1 MKYLV
6 IFAIG
11 PVQSYIE
18 ASRSSRDLFAS
29 SAILSSIALA
39 GIQTAQG
46 FGEVIYPKLDSGEPP
61 AGVPHR
67 FTITTEKDPAVAAKA
82 VQEAVQK
89 QWKEEIAG
97 KVRSYLAHIWGDGEW
112 QNIFDR
118 QVNNW
123 LEFYWVAVTYHPASH
138 SECIGKANIAMAAR
152 KSIRNF
158 PQIAEKG
165 VKCTL
170 TGVQSAL
177 TDSTKMWDKVREK
190 MNDTISDDGDYK
202 LIRSNEKLGAI
213 AVIKRLAVFAKVKL
227 TLTYDAIPSVTEIAQ
242 AGFPP
247 GVALSKDTPLYYA
260 VLHMDGDRI
269 GKHLGGISSL
279 SEHGNF
285 SQKLAQFAK
294 DFAGNIVEYNK
305 GRLVYAGGDDVLA
318 FLPVQTALQC
328 ADDLRSEF
336 AKLTGLTASAGIA
349 IAPDTY
355 PLDLALEAAR
365 SAEDAAKEIYGRNA
379 VSISIITGSAETR
392 KVGGSWSNQ
401 HSPDTLAHIIQT
413 LMLFMTPGTAE
424 ALQQAFAENTAK
436 NAAWL
441 GEISKIS
448 PKESA
453 LSSSIG
459 YDLYEVIYSLGL
471 ESMKDALSAEL
482 KRIIRRRLNERIKNN
497 QAIAELETLLFNYI
511 TTLAEG
517 SAQVS
522 FSDAWRSA
530 MNWLIIARFLAKG
543 GIA

>member
-138 SECIGKANIAMAAR
+138 SECIGKANIAMAAH

-190 MNDTISDDGDYK
+190 MNDTISDDGDPVDV
-202 LIRSNEKLGAI
+202 LVLSPVP
-213 AVIKRLAVFAKVKL
+213 VI
-227 TLTYDAIPSVTEIAQ
+227 T
-242 AGFPP
+242 
-247 GVALSKDTPLYYA
+247 GVVVRCRP
-260 VLHMDGDRI
+260 I
-269 GKHLGGISSL
+269 GMLKM
-279 SEHGNF
+279 E
-285 SQKLAQFAK
+285 
-294 DFAGNIVEYNK
+294 DE
-305 GRLVYAGGDDVLA
+305 AGGD
-318 FLPVQTALQC
+318 
-328 ADDLRSEF
+328 
-336 AKLTGLTASAGIA
+336 AKL
-349 IAPDTY
+349 
-355 PLDLALEAAR
+355 LAVPVDR
-365 SAEDAAKEIYGRNA
+365 
-379 VSISIITGSAETR
+379 
-392 KVGGSWSNQ
+392 
-401 HSPDTLAHIIQT
+401 
-413 LMLFMTPGTAE
+413 
-424 ALQQAFAENTAK
+424 
-436 NAAWL
+436 
-441 GEISKIS
+441 
-448 PKESA
+448 
-453 LSSSIG
+453 LSSLYRAIKSPR
-459 YDLYEVIYSLGL
+459 DLPELTTAQISHFFQHYKDL
-471 ESMKDALSAEL
+471 EPGKWVKIEGWVGAEEAKQEIL
-482 KRIIRRRLNERIKNN
+482 AGVERYKK
-497 QAIAELETLLFNYI
+497 
-511 TTLAEG
+511 
-517 SAQVS
+517 
-522 FSDAWRSA
+522 
-530 MNWLIIARFLAKG
+530 AKKKPKF
-543 GIA
+543 